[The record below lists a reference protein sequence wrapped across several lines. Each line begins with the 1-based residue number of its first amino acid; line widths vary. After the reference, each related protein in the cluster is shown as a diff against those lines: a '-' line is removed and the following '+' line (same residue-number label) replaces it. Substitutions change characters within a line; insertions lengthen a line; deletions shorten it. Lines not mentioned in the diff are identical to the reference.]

1 MSVVLPCHGSLPYI
15 QETVD
20 SLIHQTF
27 SEFEVIVVNDR
38 IAYEDIDY
46 VKELSRLDSRFR
58 VVDSYGHGI
67 SAALNTG
74 ISHTNSNFIAR
85 IDADDIMD
93 LLRLEIQH
101 QEITLRK
108 EVLCVGSQLKIINE
122 FGKLIRHTN
131 FPEYCDQIRE
141 MMTLRN
147 VVAHPS
153 VLFRK
158 DAFLKVGSYRSFFD
172 GAEDYDL
179 WLRLI
184 KSGEIVNL
192 HESLT
197 SYRIHSAQETR
208 KNREIQQKM
217 DSVTRFYAVIE
228 PEISIMMGPNTLKSI
243 VSSEMFKSAD
253 LVKNSLLPQRVKKS
267 LLGAQYLNAAMSNP
281 NFVNLLGAIYVLGSR
296 PKLFFL
302 AVKYLCS
309 RLAYVSG

>member
-1 MSVVLPCHGSLPYI
+1 VSVVLPCHGSLPYI

-253 LVKNSLLPQRVKKS
+253 LVKNSLLPQQVKKS

>member
-1 MSVVLPCHGSLPYI
+1 
-15 QETVD
+15 
-20 SLIHQTF
+20 
-27 SEFEVIVVNDR
+27 
-38 IAYEDIDY
+38 
-46 VKELSRLDSRFR
+46 
-58 VVDSYGHGI
+58 
-67 SAALNTG
+67 
-74 ISHTNSNFIAR
+74 
-85 IDADDIMD
+85 MD

>member
-253 LVKNSLLPQRVKKS
+253 LVKNSLLPQQVKKS